1 MLMWPL
7 MTCAVGD
14 RVVVQAELTLS
25 DLSSALHQHG
35 INVAKPEFIADSVF
49 AGDMLNVNAALA
61 VPQANLSGAAVKDGA
76 KKEKDK
82 KR

>member
-1 MLMWPL
+1 MPSSDLR
-7 MTCAVGD
+7 TV
-14 RVVVQAELTLS
+14 RVQAELTLP
-25 DLSSALHQHG
+25 DLSSALQQHG

-61 VPQANLSGAAVKDGA
+61 VPQANLSGAAVKEGG
-76 KKEKDK
+76 KKEKDR